1 MADAISTINLKDS
14 QGNYQPFSFIGAIHY
29 GYCDTAAHQPL
40 KTAYF
45 SKFSPT
51 QFDTI
56 TEGTMLAVRFIYGN
70 SVDIYRL
77 IINNTQNS
85 VVTPNGVSPVIL
97 SNDIAYFVWNGTAWN
112 MLLAPVPQVLY
123 GTCSTEAEVVDK
135 IVDVSGLRYDNNIGI
150 PAGTVLI
157 VRFTN
162 SSPTTYNYLRLG
174 VRSGSYT
181 SGLTGLSVSSLNDN
195 KKAWGA
201 GDIRTF
207 VKVDFGANNYEWVDI
222 DDTSAALRDLD
233 SRIPTKVSD
242 LTNDSGYLTLST
254 LPVWNGSVTP

>member
-14 QGNYQPFSFIGAIHY
+14 QGNNYPFNFIGGIHY
-29 GYCDTAAHQPL
+29 GYCSTAAHQPL
-40 KTAYF
+40 KTASF
-45 SKFSPT
+45 STFSPT
-51 QFDTI
+51 QFDAI
-56 TEGTMLAVRFIYGN
+56 TEGTMLAVKFYYGN

-97 SNDIAYFVWNGTAWN
+97 PNDIAYFVWNGTAWN

-135 IVDVSGLRYDNNIGI
+135 IVDVSGLRYDNSIGI
-150 PAGTVLI
+150 PTGTVLI
-157 VRFTN
+157 VKFTN
-162 SSPTTYNYLRLG
+162 SSPTTDIYLRLG

-181 SGLTGLSVSSLNDN
+181 SGLDGLLVSSLNDG

-201 GDIRTF
+201 GAIRTF
-207 VKVDFGANNYEWVDI
+207 VKVQSSVSNYEWVDI
-222 DDTSAALRDLD
+222 DNTSAALRDLD

-254 LPVWNGSVTP
+254 LPIWDGSVTP

>member
-14 QGNYQPFSFIGAIHY
+14 QGNYYPFSFIGAIHY
-29 GYCDTAAHQPL
+29 GYCSTAATNPL
-40 KTAYF
+40 KTASF
-45 SKFSPT
+45 STFSPT
-51 QFDTI
+51 QFDAI
-56 TEGTMLAVRFIYGN
+56 TEGTMLAVRFDYGN
-70 SVDIYRL
+70 SVNIYNL
-77 IINNTQNS
+77 IINSTNNS

-97 SNDIAYFVWNGTAWN
+97 PNDIAYFVWNGTAWN

-162 SSPTTYNYLRLG
+162 SSPTTYNYLRLE

-181 SGLTGLSVSSLNDN
+181 SGLVGLSVSSLNDN

-201 GDIRTF
+201 GAIKTF
-207 VKVDFGANNYEWVDI
+207 VKVDLGMNDYEWADI
-222 DDTSAALRDLD
+222 DSTSAALRDLD
-233 SRIPTKVSD
+233 SRIPTRVSD

-254 LPVWNGSVTP
+254 LPVWNGSVT